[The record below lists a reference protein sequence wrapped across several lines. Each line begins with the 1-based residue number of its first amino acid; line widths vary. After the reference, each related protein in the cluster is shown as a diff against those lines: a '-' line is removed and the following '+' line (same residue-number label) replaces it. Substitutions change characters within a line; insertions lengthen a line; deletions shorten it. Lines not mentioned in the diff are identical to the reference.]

1 VDQYQQSSLLL
12 LVVPVVDLTLEVVV
26 VLEELFITLD

>member
-1 VDQYQQSSLLL
+1 MDQYLQSSLLL
-12 LVVPVVDLTLEVVV
+12 LVVAVVDMTLQVVV

>member
-1 VDQYQQSSLLL
+1 MDQYLQSSLLL
-12 LVVPVVDLTLEVVV
+12 LVVEAVDMTLQVVV